1 MRLPFRLTTDRHA
14 GRLRGCSGYL
24 EWHASAGYL
33 FYCGRIEGAKGAG
46 TLFDNFIRFKQQHP
60 SELKLVLA
68 GHAVEPIPARPD
80 IEFLG
85 FVSEARKLQLM
96 RDAVAFVHPSPFE
109 SFSIVLLEAFLNG
122 TPALVNAE
130 STVLAEHC
138 LEAEAGVPFESYEDF
153 SLALDAL
160 LHNPQLRSE
169 WGERPPIRPAKL
181 LAGSNCAETA
191 PCLRGELTIFRGL
204 GRYG

>member
-1 MRLPFRLTTDRHA
+1 MAERICGFSSPSQLIGMPVAQT
-14 GRLRGCSGYL
+14 
-24 EWHASAGYL
+24 ASLSASEGVQAPYI
-33 FYCGRIEGAKGAG
+33 FYCGRVEGAKGAS
-46 TLFDNFIRFKQQHP
+46 TLFDNFSRFKQQRP

-68 GHAVEPIPARPD
+68 GHAVEQIPARPD

-153 SLALDAL
+153 SVALSAL
-160 LHNPQLRSE
+160 LQNPALRAQ
-169 WGERPPIRPAKL
+169 WGENGRRYVQQNYSREAIAPKL
-181 LAGSNCAETA
+181 RRVFEAS
-191 PCLRGELTIFRGL
+191 
-204 GRYG
+204 